1 MPKIRI
7 HTNSARASLRL
18 KKALKKRQAKVR
30 GAVEATAFEIEGV
43 AKRLAPVNDGELRA
57 SIGILRLSSDGLSLD
72 VGTNKEYAFAIEKGR
87 GPGHWP
93 PIKAFT
99 GEEES
104 LDRWVEKKIGDPNAT
119 FLVAR
124 KIFKEGTDPQPFM
137 EPAAE
142 RARPAFKARI
152 IKALQ

>member
-7 HTNSARASLRL
+7 HTNKAQASARL
-18 KKALKKRQAKVR
+18 KKAMLKRQAKVR
-30 GAVEATAFEIEGV
+30 AAVEATGFEVEGV

-57 SIGILRLSSDGLSLD
+57 SIGILRLSSDGLELD
-72 VGTNKEYAFAIEKGR
+72 TGTNKDYALSIEKGK

-104 LDRWVEKKIGDPNAT
+104 LDRWVQKKLGDPKAA
-119 FLVAR
+119 FPVAR
-124 KIFKEGTDPQPFM
+124 KIFKEGTEPQPFM
-137 EPAAE
+137 EPAADRN
-142 RARPAFKARI
+142 RAAFKVRI
-152 IKALQ
+152 AKALQ